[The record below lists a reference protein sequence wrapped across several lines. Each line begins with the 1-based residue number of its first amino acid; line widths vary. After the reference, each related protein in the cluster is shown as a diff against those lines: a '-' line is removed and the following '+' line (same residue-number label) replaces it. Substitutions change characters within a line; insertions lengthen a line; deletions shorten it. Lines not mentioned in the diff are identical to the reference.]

1 MARGS
6 SFWPACSMSRN
17 SSVSARGPRICFEI
31 WILNL
36 EFPWNLVLG
45 IWCFAPKRIAALLLG
60 LLVFSPP
67 FLSAQPPQPASDE
80 WPLETIRLKDNRSLR
95 GLVQSQRDGEIEF
108 IEIVRPPG
116 KPMFGILHPFQA
128 DEVESL
134 TMLPPPEHDTLSR
147 RFEQFRHR
155 AMIEAGRMES
165 LEFEAIERAEQKWL
179 VYRGPWFT
187 LESTADDETTRRC
200 VVRIEQTFRAFR
212 MLWPPRIY
220 DARNLR
226 VVLLGSMD
234 EYRTYLGTYGL
245 EIENPAYFSL
255 AQNQIVAGSDLSQYS
270 SELARVR
277 AQNEATRQSYLEL
290 GKELPAR
297 LSELARELRTR
308 GYDRNEIRDELNA
321 RRAAW
326 QTELKAMERKL
337 AEINR
342 RNDARF
348 ADVTAE
354 MFRRL
359 SHEAF
364 HAYLE
369 NYLYPHER
377 HDFPRWLNEG
387 LAQIFENAQLEA
399 GALRV
404 DAPPPDLLGSLQAHL
419 QQEEGPLLEPFI
431 RNEDAQFAPQ
441 HGRREVDRHYVY
453 AWGLAYYL
461 SFEHHLLRGD
471 RLDDFV
477 APVHQRTARETVA
490 RFEALTGTKLP
501 EFEVQWR
508 TAMLQLKPP
517 R

>member
-1 MARGS
+1 LAKAS
-6 SFWPACSMSRN
+6 
-17 SSVSARGPRICFEI
+17 
-31 WILNL
+31 
-36 EFPWNLVLG
+36 LVL
-45 IWCFAPKRIAALLLG
+45 CALML
-60 LLVFSPP
+60 SPA
-67 FLSAQPPQPASDE
+67 LSPAQPPPTATDE

-95 GLVQSQRDGEIEF
+95 GLVQSQREGEIEF

-116 KPMFGILHPFQA
+116 KPMFGILHPFQQG
-128 DEVESL
+128 EVESI

-155 AMIEAGRMES
+155 AVIEAGRMES
-165 LEFEAIERAEQKWL
+165 LELEAIERAEQKWL

-212 MLWPPRIY
+212 LLWPPRIY
-220 DARNLR
+220 DTRNLR

-234 EYRTYLGTYGL
+234 EYRTYLGTFGL

-255 AQNQIVAGSDLSQYS
+255 TQNQIVAGSDLSQYA

-277 AQNEATRQSYLEL
+277 AQNEATRQEYLDL

-297 LSELARELRTR
+297 LSELAKELRAR

-326 QTELKAMERKL
+326 QTELKTMERKL

-369 NYLYPHER
+369 NYVYPHER

-387 LAQIFENAQLEA
+387 LAQIFEHAQLEA

-404 DAPPPDLLGSLQAHL
+404 DAPPPDLLARLQAHL
-419 QQEEGPLLEPFI
+419 QQDESPLLAQFI
-431 RNEDAQFAPQ
+431 RNEDEQFAPQ
-441 HGRREVDRHYVY
+441 HGRREVDRQYVY

-477 APVHQRTARETVA
+477 APVEQRSNRESLQ
-490 RFEALTGTKLP
+490 RFEALTGAKLP
-501 EFEVQWR
+501 EFEAQWR
-508 TAMLQLKPP
+508 AAMLKLKPP